1 VSYFS
6 TRLQRIAGCYVKILN
21 GMEVR
26 DRSKHMSFSHM
37 IFTDRRNVGLYLEQH
52 MSLCVCVCVCERERE
67 GEREKRGDGERHQT
81 YAHVER
87 NEDF

>member
-1 VSYFS
+1 VSYFC

-21 GMEVR
+21 GMEVG
-26 DRSKHMSFSHM
+26 DRSKHTSFSHM

-52 MSLCVCVCVCERERE
+52 MSVCVCVCVCMCER
-67 GEREKRGDGERHQT
+67 EREKRGDGERHQT